1 MVRLRF
7 FVKGF
12 YLSFSINLKA
22 PAPDNGPAE
31 LFWPT
36 KCRPLSLS
44 LNIYPAFLSAYA
56 ALCRP
61 TAEQENCLPCIL
73 VSLYPCILV
82 SLYPRVP
89 VSIPNL
95 NCSPFFLLSFY
106 FFISSNHI
114 LPLQNFV
121 KLSVSDKTKKFPL
134 YPVSCILHPASLKK
148 LSGKHT
154 HAQETSR
161 PPL

>member
-22 PAPDNGPAE
+22 PAPDNGPAQ

-61 TAEQENCLPCIL
+61 TAEQENCLPCTL
-73 VSLYPCILV
+73 VSLYPC
-82 SLYPRVP
+82 VP

>member
-73 VSLYPCILV
+73 VSLYPCI
-82 SLYPRVP
+82 P

>member
-61 TAEQENCLPCIL
+61 TAEQENCLPCIP
-73 VSLYPCILV
+73 VSLYPCI
-82 SLYPRVP
+82 P